1 VPLPEKIIVKQLDL
15 ELNGGCN
22 YKCTMCPQAYGRE
35 KDFLKKLPFNVFTKI
50 VDDALQYGLDTVSL
64 HGSGEPTLAKDMSKY
79 VEYIKSKN
87 VKCISFTNGYRLDQE
102 MAKGLIKAGID
113 VLRISCIGYDR
124 ESYAHWMSLD
134 VFDEVRDNVKYFV
147 NLNKEMGGTSEVHI
161 HHLVTDITKIEQEI
175 KKYRENWSDYTGA
188 KSEIWLMH
196 NWAGS
201 EIELGYHRATMT
213 AAASGQRSCGRPFSP
228 LLQVRAGGLNGHSA
242 AVVACCMVL
251 GKDSEGVLG
260 HLDNQTI
267 EEVIT
272 GSHYTALRK
281 AHTQKN
287 FDEISYCAECDQL
300 YDIPESLV
308 WTNIAARK
316 YGQSKV
322 VSEMDHR
329 IFNAKN

>member
-1 VPLPEKIIVKQLDL
+1 
-15 ELNGGCN
+15 
-22 YKCTMCPQAYGRE
+22 
-35 KDFLKKLPFNVFTKI
+35 
-50 VDDALQYGLDTVSL
+50 
-64 HGSGEPTLAKDMSKY
+64 
-79 VEYIKSKN
+79 
-87 VKCISFTNGYRLDQE
+87 
-102 MAKGLIKAGID
+102 
-113 VLRISCIGYDR
+113 
-124 ESYAHWMSLD
+124 
-134 VFDEVRDNVKYFV
+134 
-147 NLNKEMGGTSEVHI
+147 
-161 HHLVTDITKIEQEI
+161 
-175 KKYRENWSDYTGA
+175 
-188 KSEIWLMH
+188 
-196 NWAGS
+196 
-201 EIELGYHRATMT
+201 MT